1 MIRQGLSP
9 EDAWKPLA
17 NISPPFALYRDAG
30 YGPSTYH
37 ISIPDILCGLQRAMQ
52 VGLLKLE
59 RVDGAEYEYYERV
72 EHGDFNWIT
81 DKFLAL
87 ASPKD
92 EKPAAQMSTRTPPT
106 SQMNLQQAAEHEA
119 SLGTP
124 SSANSN
130 ELTCYTWNEDSN
142 APCERPTRE
151 HDLFPCIQVPN
162 LIHYFKLNN
171 VTAIIRL
178 NNRLYDKKSFT
189 DKGIK
194 HYDLYFPDGSNPP
207 EHIIRR
213 FWDICENNPGMS
225 IG

>member
-1 MIRQGLSP
+1 MVRHGMTP
-9 EDAWKPLA
+9 EEAWEPLA
-17 NISPPFALYRDAG
+17 HISPPFALYRDAG

-37 ISIPDILCGLQRAMQ
+37 ISIPDILCGLHRAVH
-52 VGLLKLE
+52 VGLLQLD

-92 EKPAAQMSTRTPPT
+92 EKPVAQMSTRTPPT

-119 SLGTP
+119 SLTP
-124 SSANSN
+124 STAND
-130 ELTCYTWNEDSN
+130 ELTCYTWMEDSN
-142 APCERPTRE
+142 APSRRPLRE
-151 HDLFPCIQVPN
+151 HELFPCIHVPH
-162 LIHYFKLNN
+162 LIRYFKLNN

-178 NNRLYDKKSFT
+178 NNRLYEKKSFT
-189 DKGIK
+189 EQGIK
-194 HYDLYFPDGSNPP
+194 HYDLYYPDGSNPP

-213 FWDICENNPGMS
+213 FWDICENNPGMFVT
-225 IG
+225 